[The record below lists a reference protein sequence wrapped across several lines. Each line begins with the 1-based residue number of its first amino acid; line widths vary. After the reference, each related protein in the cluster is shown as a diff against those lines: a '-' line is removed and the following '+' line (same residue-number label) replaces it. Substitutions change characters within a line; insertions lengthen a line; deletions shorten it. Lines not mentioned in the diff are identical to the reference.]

1 MCLLVILEEVFIT
14 NIFQVEEMI
23 ELIMQAFSEM
33 LQSEEWISKETKKF
47 AQEKVKWIKIL

>member
-1 MCLLVILEEVFIT
+1 
-14 NIFQVEEMI
+14 
-23 ELIMQAFSEM
+23 MQAFSEM